1 MTTDN
6 FTTDQWQNTM
16 DKLMAQPPDDPGMT
30 ANEMAKRYG
39 RTDAYW
45 RNDCRQKVA
54 DGLLVAG
61 KALRAGKDGR
71 MMRQDV
77 YRPKEP

>member
-1 MTTDN
+1 
-6 FTTDQWQNTM
+6 
-16 DKLMAQPPDDPGMT
+16 MT